1 MNFLGM
7 GPFELVVIFGLAL
20 VVFGPGKLPE
30 LARQVGQVMG
40 EFRRIT
46 SEAKGELK
54 RSLQAEELQS
64 VRTEL
69 KQSLQV
75 DPVASQPTSPSPQ
88 TSADPSANP
97 QPFTSPSASPQPT
110 SSNGASPPLA
120 SRRAAL
126 DDEALRPP
134 Y

>member
-30 LARQVGQVMG
+30 LARQAAQVLG

-54 RSLQAEELQS
+54 RSLQTEELQS
-64 VRTEL
+64 VRSEL
-69 KQSLQV
+69 KESLRV
-75 DPVASQPTSPSPQ
+75 DTFAPPPTTAGSPP
-88 TSADPSANP
+88 APNP
-97 QPFTSPSASPQPT
+97 NAAPPAP
-110 SSNGASPPLA
+110 SSNGAAQPLA